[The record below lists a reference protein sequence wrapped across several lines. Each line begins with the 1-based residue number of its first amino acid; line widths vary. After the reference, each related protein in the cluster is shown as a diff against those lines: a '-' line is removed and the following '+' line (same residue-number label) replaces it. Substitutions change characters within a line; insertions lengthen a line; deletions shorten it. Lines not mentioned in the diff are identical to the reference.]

1 MHKLFQVSHGR
12 LHSPIRNRIRDS
24 RILSPSLLFHTST
37 KTPGLKS
44 KLDFIVNEVEELQY
58 SQPTKKITQPAP
70 ETDDSSDVT
79 CPTVAERT
87 TVQISHP
94 WPEWVDLMEC
104 LLKRGYIEGDGYP
117 FRNSELG
124 AKGSNHIRTAC
135 LNFARDRYDLIR

>member
-12 LHSPIRNRIRDS
+12 LYSPIRNRFRDS
-24 RILSPSLLFHTST
+24 SSLLFHTST
-37 KTPGLKS
+37 KTPGPKS

-58 SQPTKKITQPAP
+58 SQPTNKITQPAP
-70 ETDDSSDVT
+70 ETGDSSGVT

-117 FRNSELG
+117 FRNCDLG